1 MKNILLI
8 LIFLI
13 MSIVVS
19 FSQEEGCYNAVEE
32 IESGYPIIRI
42 NCLEDIEVAEIE
54 LNIPDFFDGS
64 LELEGFLENADIEY
78 NKPTLAIFAKETNGK
93 SARIINKNDLN
104 IEIVKI
110 RLHDFQG
117 KILAQCVSCPEGLE
131 KCNND
136 CVDLNTNPEHCG
148 SCGNICPEGEN
159 CEDGVCVSCPE
170 GLEKCDNDCVD
181 LNTNPEHCGSC
192 GNICPDNERC
202 VGGECKI
209 IPCPDGQ
216 KQCGDKCVDLKSD
229 SENCGKCNHLCLE
242 QQRCQD
248 GVCTCP
254 DGQIKCGNMCV
265 DPKSDSENCGKCNH
279 LCLEQQRCQNGV
291 CTCPDGQ
298 KKCGNEC
305 VDLKN
310 DSENCG
316 KCNHSCLEQQR
327 CQDGICL
334 CPNGLDEC
342 NDSCINITSDRDNCG
357 RCDNECSKILGKWR
371 IYDEC
376 YNGTC
381 CGSGRIMDS
390 ILKDFII
397 VILIIFIKLIEHRI
411 RGGGPKDSLMRF
423 IFILTD
429 CVMAAL
435 YFFYAL
441 FEPCSIYRDCG
452 SWEVLILLIIAL
464 ILLFFYWKGDVN
476 RLVEKLAGNMNHQQ

>member
-131 KCNND
+131 KCN
-136 CVDLNTNPEHCG
+136 
-148 SCGNICPEGEN
+148 
-159 CEDGVCVSCPE
+159 
-170 GLEKCDNDCVD
+170 NDCVD